1 MKLRVGVIFGGE
13 SVEHEVSIISA
24 VQAMKSLDSEKYEI
38 IPIYIGKDR
47 EWYTGKLL
55 SNIDIYS
62 DLDLLKKYAKNVVL
76 TNKKDSFVL
85 VNKKGLRRV
94 VDYIDIAFPIVHGTN
109 VEDGTLQGYLE
120 LIGIPYVGSNLYSAS
135 IGQDKVF
142 QKQILKSSNLPVVDY
157 DWFFDSEYKDNE
169 EEILK
174 RIKKIGYPVM
184 IKPARLGSSVGIGK
198 AHNEEEVKM
207 CIEEAIKYDEK
218 ILVEKVVDNL
228 VEVNCSVLGNYE
240 YQSASE
246 IEEVMGADEF
256 LSYRDKYL
264 GGSKGK
270 ISKTGSKGMVSTNRI
285 LPARLDDKM
294 TNEVK
299 ELSKSVFKVLNAAG
313 VIRID
318 YLIDKKTKKIY
329 INETNTI
336 PGSLSFYLWEAT
348 DKPYKELLDDLIT
361 LGIKTYK
368 KKKRKVF
375 SFETNILS
383 NFNGSKGSKGKAFK
397 GKMSCLQ
404 KY

>member
-1 MKLRVGVIFGGE
+1 MKLKN
-13 SVEHEVSIISA
+13 IIILICMIVLLSGCNK
-24 VQAMKSLDSEKYEI
+24 VTIDTV
-38 IPIYIGKDR
+38 PKD
-47 EWYTGKLL
+47 YYLNIKN

-256 LSYRDKYL
+256 LSYKDKYL

-383 NFNGSKGSKGKAFK
+383 NFNGIKGSKGKL
-397 GKMSCLQ
+397 KM
-404 KY
+404 

>member
-13 SVEHEVSIISA
+13 SVEHEVSIIYA
-24 VQAMKSLDSEKYEI
+24 VQAMKSMDSEKYEI

-256 LSYRDKYL
+256 LSYKDKYL

-383 NFNGSKGSKGKAFK
+383 NFNGIKGSKGKL
-397 GKMSCLQ
+397 KM
-404 KY
+404 

>member
-24 VQAMKSLDSEKYEI
+24 VQAMKSMDSEKYEI

-198 AHNEEEVKM
+198 AQNEEEVKM

-383 NFNGSKGSKGKAFK
+383 NFNGIKGSKGKL
-397 GKMSCLQ
+397 KM
-404 KY
+404 

>member
-1 MKLRVGVIFGGE
+1 M
-13 SVEHEVSIISA
+13 A
-24 VQAMKSLDSEKYEI
+24 
-38 IPIYIGKDR
+38 
-47 EWYTGKLL
+47 L
-55 SNIDIYS
+55 S
-62 DLDLLKKYAKNVVL
+62 K
-76 TNKKDSFVL
+76 
-85 VNKKGLRRV
+85 
-94 VDYIDIAFPIVHGTN
+94 
-109 VEDGTLQGYLE
+109 
-120 LIGIPYVGSNLYSAS
+120 
-135 IGQDKVF
+135 
-142 QKQILKSSNLPVVDY
+142 
-157 DWFFDSEYKDNE
+157 
-169 EEILK
+169 
-174 RIKKIGYPVM
+174 
-184 IKPARLGSSVGIGK
+184 
-198 AHNEEEVKM
+198 
-207 CIEEAIKYDEK
+207 
-218 ILVEKVVDNL
+218 
-228 VEVNCSVLGNYE
+228 
-240 YQSASE
+240 SE

-270 ISKTGSKGMVSTNRI
+270 LSKTGSKGMVSTNRI

-383 NFNGSKGSKGKAFK
+383 NFNGIKGSKGKL
-397 GKMSCLQ
+397 KM
-404 KY
+404 

>member
-24 VQAMKSLDSEKYEI
+24 VQAMKSMDSEKYEI
-38 IPIYIGKDR
+38 IPIYIGNDR

-55 SNIDIYS
+55 SDIDIYS
-62 DLDLLKKYAKNVVL
+62 DIDLLKKYAKNVVL

-142 QKQILKSSNLPVVDY
+142 QKQILKSSDLPVVDF

-184 IKPARLGSSVGIGK
+184 IKPARLGSSVGISK
-198 AHNEEEVKM
+198 AHNEEEVKT

-240 YQSASE
+240 YQSASV
-246 IEEVMGADEF
+246 IEEVMGSDEF

-270 ISKTGSKGMVSTNRI
+270 ISKTGSKGMASTNRI

-368 KKKRKVF
+368 RKKRKVF

-383 NFNGSKGSKGKAFK
+383 NFNGIKGSKGKL
-397 GKMSCLQ
+397 KM
-404 KY
+404 